1 MNFLDKNGVLYLWQ
15 QIKAK
20 LDAKV
25 DKADGKG
32 LSTNDLTNELKS
44 NYDKAYTHS
53 QSAHAPSNAQAN
65 VIETVK
71 VNGTALTPTSKAV
84 NIDISGKVDK
94 VEGKDLSTNDYTTAE
109 KTKLAGIAE
118 GANKTVINDTLTST
132 SKTEALSA
140 NQGKTLDGKIEDVKK
155 SLSSLGYGD
164 MLKSTY
170 DTDGDGV
177 VDNSA
182 KLGGQLPAYY
192 AKATD
197 IPTKTSQLTND
208 SSFTTMKAVE
218 EKGYQTSSQVNSIVT
233 GKGYQT
239 ASQVTSAI
247 NTAIAGVTQFDLQ
260 IVTELPTT
268 GKKGV
273 IYLIAHTH
281 GTNDLYD
288 EYIWVTNGS
297 TNKFEKIGN
306 TDIDLSAYLKK
317 TDIVAITNAEID
329 EILAG

>member
-25 DKADGKG
+25 DKVDGKG
-32 LSTNDLTNELKS
+32 LSANDLTNALKS

-53 QSAHAPSNAQAN
+53 QSTHAPSNAQAN

-71 VNGTALTPTSKAV
+71 VNGTPLTPTSKAV

-109 KTKLAGIAE
+109 KTKLAGIAD
-118 GANKTVINDTLTST
+118 GANNTVINDTLTST

-140 NQGKTLDGKIEDVKK
+140 NQGKTLDGKIENVKK

-273 IYLIAHTH
+273 IYLIAHAH
-281 GTNDLYD
+281 GTNDSYD

-297 TNKFEKIGN
+297 KNKFEKIGN

-329 EILAG
+329 TILAS

>member
-1 MNFLDKNGVLYLWQ
+1 MNLLDKNGVLYLWQ

-20 LDAKV
+20 LGAKV
-25 DKADGKG
+25 DKVDGKG
-32 LSTNDLTNELKS
+32 LSTNDLTETLKAS
-44 NYDKAYTHS
+44 YDSAYTHS

-71 VNGTALTPTSKAV
+71 VNGTALTPTSKEV

-109 KTKLAGIAE
+109 KTKLAGIAD
-118 GANKTVINDTLTST
+118 GANNTVINDTLTST

-155 SLSSLGYGD
+155 SLSRLGYGD

-218 EKGYQTSSQVNSIVT
+218 EKGYQTSSQVDSIVT

-247 NTAIAGVTQFDLQ
+247 NTAIAGVTQFALQ
-260 IVTELPTT
+260 VVTKLPAT

-281 GTNDLYD
+281 GTNDSYD

-317 TDIVAITNAEID
+317 SDIVAITNAEID
-329 EILAG
+329 TILAS

>member
-25 DKADGKG
+25 DKVDGKV
-32 LSTNDLTNELKS
+32 LSANDLTNALKS

-53 QSAHAPSNAQAN
+53 QSAHAPSNAQVN

-71 VNGTALTPTSKAV
+71 VNGTALTPTSKVV

-109 KTKLAGIAE
+109 KTKLAGIAD

-140 NQGKTLDGKIEDVKK
+140 NQGKTLDGKIENVKK

-273 IYLIAHTH
+273 IYLIAHAH
-281 GTNDLYD
+281 GTNDSYD
-288 EYIWVTNGS
+288 EYIWVTKGS

-329 EILAG
+329 TILAS